1 MVEPPWVRVPVG
13 PHAPMWRTVAAERRV
28 LAVVHN
34 VTALTRL
41 LDVLAVFEADPR
53 VQVVFTW
60 TRSSPFIDGVPE
72 AIAAVGGIYVP
83 WEQAVQLPFELAVSA
98 SQGGDL
104 HELLAPLVIVGH
116 GMGYN
121 KYSPRKAKSE
131 KRKAKSDS
139 RWSGAAATRRPA
151 AGPGTAGERPGGDE
165 TWPRAGAGE
174 RPASAEAW
182 PRASFGLGADQLL
195 RDGEPIAEAFVLS
208 HDEQLSRL
216 ARSCPPAVEN
226 AVVAGDPCFDR
237 LLASRPV
244 RDGYRAALGVE
255 DGHQL
260 VVISSTWGEN
270 SLFGARPEQFARITA
285 ELSVDRY
292 RVLAVLH
299 PNIWHGHGAWQV
311 RTWLADAM
319 RSGLMLVP
327 PMDGWRAAL
336 VAADCVIG
344 DHGSTTFYGAALGIP
359 VLLGHFPLDAVDPS
373 SPVGQLGSVAPA
385 LADDIPVP
393 AQVAA
398 AITQPQDFGA
408 VTELTTSHPGKAL
421 LRLRAVCYDILD
433 LPEPAREPA
442 VLTVPTPE
450 PIEPHPTDKA
460 LVVQAIVEGNTVHV
474 TRHPAAVTLGT
485 KWEPADSHLLAY
497 ESSMDTRWLNLAD
510 VVIGTGDHP
519 HARVIARTDGATC
532 VAQVRDAGTI
542 ELTGPDPTVLAS
554 AALAWHEAGRPLH
567 DLSEANIILS

>member
-13 PHAPMWRTVAAERRV
+13 PHAPTWRTVAAPHHV

-53 VQVVFTW
+53 VQVVYTW

-72 AIAAVGGIYVP
+72 AIAAVGGVFVP
-83 WEQAVQLPFELAVSA
+83 WEQAVQLPFDLAVSA

-139 RWSGAAATRRPA
+139 RWVGGSS
-151 AGPGTAGERPGGDE
+151 GPGGERAVGHE
-165 TWPRAGAGE
+165 T
-174 RPASAEAW
+174 W

-195 RDGEPIAEAFVLS
+195 RDGEPIAEAFVLT
-208 HDEQLSRL
+208 HDEQLARL

-237 LLASRPV
+237 LLASRPW
-244 RDGYRAALGVE
+244 RAAYRAALGVR
-255 DGHQL
+255 DDQRL

-270 SLFGARPEQFARITA
+270 SLFGARPELFSRVVAG
-285 ELSVDRY
+285 LPVDSH
-292 RVLAVLH
+292 RVVGVLH

-311 RTWLADAM
+311 RSWLADAM

-359 VLLGHFPLDAVDPS
+359 VLLGQFPGDAVDPS
-373 SPVGQLGSVAPA
+373 SPVGQLGAVAH
-385 LADDIPVP
+385 
-393 AQVAA
+393 VA
-398 AITQPQDFGA
+398 
-408 VTELTTSHPGKAL
+408 
-421 LRLRAVCYDILD
+421 R
-433 LPEPAREPA
+433 
-442 VLTVPTPE
+442 
-450 PIEPHPTDKA
+450 
-460 LVVQAIVEGNTVHV
+460 
-474 TRHPAAVTLGT
+474 
-485 KWEPADSHLLAY
+485 
-497 ESSMDTRWLNLAD
+497 
-510 VVIGTGDHP
+510 
-519 HARVIARTDGATC
+519 
-532 VAQVRDAGTI
+532 
-542 ELTGPDPTVLAS
+542 
-554 AALAWHEAGRPLH
+554 
-567 DLSEANIILS
+567 

>member
-13 PHAPMWRTVAAERRV
+13 PHAPIWRTVAAERRV

-60 TRSSPFIDGVPE
+60 TRSSPFTDGVPE
-72 AIAAVGGIYVP
+72 AIAAVGGILVP
-83 WEQAVQLPFELAVSA
+83 WEQAVQLPFDLAISA

-139 RWSGAAATRRPA
+139 R
-151 AGPGTAGERPGGDE
+151 
-165 TWPRAGAGE
+165 RA
-174 RPASAEAW
+174 RSALESW

-195 RDGEPIAEAFVLS
+195 RDGEPIAEAFILS
-208 HDEQLSRL
+208 HDEQLARL
-216 ARSCPPAVEN
+216 SRSCPLAVAN

-237 LLASRPV
+237 LLASRPWRAAYREALGV
-244 RDGYRAALGVE
+244 RDGRR
-255 DGHQL
+255 L
-260 VVISSTWGEN
+260 VVVSSTWGEN
-270 SLFGARPEQFARITA
+270 SLFGARPELFARVVA
-285 ELSVDRY
+285 ELSVDRH

-311 RTWLADAM
+311 RNWLADAM
-319 RSGLMLVP
+319 RSGLMVVP

-359 VLLGHFPLDAVDPS
+359 VLLGHFPVDAVDPS
-373 SPVGQLGSVAPA
+373 SAVGQLGTVAPA
-385 LADDIPVP
+385 LADDIPVA
-393 AQVAA
+393 AQVDAV
-398 AITQPQDFGA
+398 IGQPLDFGA

-442 VLTVPTPE
+442 VLAVPMPE
-450 PIEPHPTDKA
+450 PIEPHSDDKA
-460 LVVQAIVEGNTVHV
+460 LVVQAIVEGDAVHV
-474 TRHPAAVTLGT
+474 TRRPAAVTLGT
-485 KWEPADSHLLAY
+485 KWEPADTHLLAF

-510 VVIGTGDHP
+510 VVIGSGHHP
-519 HARVIARTDGATC
+519 GARV
-532 VAQVRDAGTI
+532 VAQVTTTECTAHVRDAGTVH
-542 ELTGPDPTVLAS
+542 LTGPDPTVLAS
-554 AALAWHEAGRPLH
+554 AALAWHETGRPLK
-567 DLSEANIILS
+567 DLPTARVIVS